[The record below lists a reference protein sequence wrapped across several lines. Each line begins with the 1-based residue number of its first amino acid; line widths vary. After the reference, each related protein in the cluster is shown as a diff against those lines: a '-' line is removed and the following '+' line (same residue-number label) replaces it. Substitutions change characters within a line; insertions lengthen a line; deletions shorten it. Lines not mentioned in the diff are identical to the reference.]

1 MGVKNSALLEDG
13 QYKDLHPG
21 IDADTGEVA
30 DVADA
35 AVEAFWH
42 EGQPADLSK
51 GLSLTTVQRFF
62 DYIPRRVF
70 LPWIRALT
78 KKANTDGGRIK
89 ELEDVTVPGV
99 LETLREEFAGK
110 VIKNVSMVNN
120 VLTINFTDGT
130 FYQSGSLKGDQGD
143 QGLRGE
149 KGEKGDKGDQGVQGI
164 QGIQGIQG
172 EKGDP
177 YTLTE
182 SDKQEMVNEVLA
194 ALPNLDEVSY

>member
-21 IDADTGEVA
+21 INAESGEVA
-30 DVADA
+30 DVAEA
-35 AVEAFWH
+35 SVEAFWH

-70 LPWIRALT
+70 LPWLRALT

-89 ELEDVTVPGV
+89 ALEEVTVPGV
-99 LETLREEFAGK
+99 LKTLREEFAGK
-110 VIKNVSMVNN
+110 VIRDVSMVNN

-130 FYQSGSLKGDQGD
+130 FYQSGSLKGDQG
-143 QGLRGE
+143 LR
-149 KGEKGDKGDQGVQGI
+149 GEKGDKGDQGVQGI
-164 QGIQGIQG
+164 QGEKGDKG
-172 EKGDP
+172 DKGDP

-182 SDKQEMVNEVLA
+182 ADKQEMVNEVLA
-194 ALPNLDEVSY
+194 ALPNGDEVAY